1 MSVTTQMIVVVAL
14 IGILAAAEL
23 VMGLIDLAN
32 HWRARK

>member
-1 MSVTTQMIVVVAL
+1 MSITAQM

-32 HWRARK
+32 HWRVRK